1 MSKAMGCPFGCKPE
15 GDNGLSMDAD
25 DEQCSGTAKDMA
37 SIAEN
42 QGLTWGELNELY
54 DMARGWEK

>member
-42 QGLTWGELNELY
+42 QGLTWDEIMECYDNERW
-54 DMARGWEK
+54 MK

>member
-1 MSKAMGCPFGCKPE
+1 MPKAVGCPFGCKPE

-42 QGLTWGELNELY
+42 KG
-54 DMARGWEK
+54 